1 MRAPDYLS
9 CPEEASASKLAQEG
23 FLFLWAVLSCLF
35 SPSGLSC
42 PVCLAPEGCP
52 LLSCLFSPSGQSCP
66 VSLAPEGSWYPL
78 AAQWNFL
85 GGYKGP
91 GCSGRAEATATRDH
105 LPWPPELPAPP
116 WPPSVCSALEAP
128 SCVCIFVRAVQLIE
142 LDSHAHLVSKAG
154 SVIGTKSPSPVFKL
168 SGS

>member
-42 PVCLAPEGCP
+42 PV
-52 LLSCLFSPSGQSCP
+52 LFVLPRRAVLSCP

-116 WPPSVCSALEAP
+116 WPPSVCSALEAL
-128 SCVCIFVRAVQLIE
+128 SCVCICVRAVQLIKF
-142 LDSHAHLVSKAG
+142 DSHAHLVSKAG
-154 SVIGTKSPSPVFKL
+154 SVIDTKSPSPVFKL